1 MFIGAKKMF
10 YRIFNDDVL
19 LLKENNEYERYE
31 KTGEK
36 KKYGCF
42 KLTNDY
48 KTEIFYNEI
57 QCRLLPKSLRNIS
70 NNVFMV
76 STENAV
82 ILLQS
87 YDNPPKLLIVENN
100 KMIPKVLS
108 ELVIGENL
116 LHNNSTQKITSVD
129 YLNNF
134 DGKTYLKNYVFK
146 IPINSG
152 LIINGFFIYS

>member
-100 KMIPKVLS
+100 KIIPKTLS
-108 ELVIGENL
+108 ELIIGENL